1 MNELLLCKENILYP
15 RLKEKEVKWGY
26 LILFKELVIFMQS
39 DNALV
44 SDCDLE
50 EIWPFVNRATR
61 YRALKHF
68 EDQQILIV
76 TKDKKDKRN
85 RLITIL
91 ISYSDSFFKVLVI

>member
-26 LILFKELVIFMQS
+26 LTLFKELVISMQS
-39 DNALV
+39 NNALV
-44 SDCDLE
+44 SDSDLE
-50 EIWPFVNRATR
+50 EIWPFINRSTR

-68 EDQQILIV
+68 EEQKILTI
-76 TKDKKDKRN
+76 TKDEKDRRN